1 MCRLFMKI
9 KKYTE
14 KDFEVDFY
22 NIIMLLSE
30 ETKKRAYVKRA
41 AFYLMN
47 RFIKNKEWILAEKM
61 REIVKDFNNE
71 GPI

>member
-1 MCRLFMKI
+1 MKI

-30 ETKKRAYVKRA
+30 ETKKRIYVKRV

-61 REIVKDFNNE
+61 REIVKDFNEE

>member
-1 MCRLFMKI
+1 MSKT
-9 KKYTE
+9 YTE

>member
-14 KDFEVDFY
+14 KDFETDFY

-30 ETKKRAYVKRA
+30 ETKKRTYVKRA

-47 RFIKNKEWILAEKM
+47 RFVENKEWILAEKM
-61 REIVKDFNNE
+61 REIVKDFNKN

>member
-1 MCRLFMKI
+1 MKT

-14 KDFEVDFY
+14 KDFETDFY

-30 ETKKRAYVKRA
+30 ETKERMYVKRA

-47 RFIKNKEWILAEKM
+47 RFIENKEWILAAKM
-61 REIVKDFNNE
+61 REIVKNFNKN